1 MTAPGE
7 GRISDL
13 TLADLRSELNRL
25 VAIAESAER
34 PKPDV
39 INPPDHGMAGPE
51 WRVAQEAP
59 FAAQPPLWIVRSV
72 DEEETRDC
80 VYVAQPDP
88 YVKHDWER
96 QLDFVPMRP
105 TDARRLAMALLAAA
119 DRADSVTQGVTS
131 LGAWRTAKSD
141 PPERKQM
148 T

>member
-1 MTAPGE
+1 M
-7 GRISDL
+7 SVDDL
-13 TLADLRSELNRL
+13 SLGTIRQELHRL
-25 VAIAESAER
+25 VALADSCER

-39 INPPDHGMAGPE
+39 INPPEHGMAGHE
-51 WRVAQEAP
+51 WRVIQDAP
-59 FAAQPPLWIVRSV
+59 FATRPPLWVIRAV
-72 DEEETRDC
+72 DDSDTNDC

-88 YVKHDWER
+88 YVVYDWER

-119 DRADSVTQGVTS
+119 DRADSAAQGVTS